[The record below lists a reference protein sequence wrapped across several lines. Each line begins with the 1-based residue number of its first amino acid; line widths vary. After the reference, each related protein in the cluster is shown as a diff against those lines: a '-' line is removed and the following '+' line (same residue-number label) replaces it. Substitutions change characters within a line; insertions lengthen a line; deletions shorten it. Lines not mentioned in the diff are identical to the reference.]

1 MEASNLQNAEFKCT
15 YWRDA
20 QQRIDYFSE
29 TFNIRN
35 IKTKIQYLKR
45 NQSEMK
51 NRVTKMKIH

>member
-1 MEASNLQNAEFKCT
+1 MEASNLLNAEFKCT